1 MINHENIVKNWF
13 RYQHYSTSVA
23 SDSHNHFITCLGY
36 LETKCNVILCDDLK
50 SVDDD
55 DDDWKDILSCINK
68 LTDDEIDHLYY
79 LIKSV
84 KRNF

>member
-55 DDDWKDILSCINK
+55 WKDILSCINK